1 MNVININLGKNI
13 KIIDKVELSDRT
25 VFLIESKDGVFIPQ
39 NVLCYDLA
47 GKELWRVHL
56 PESDREVKSQRCHF
70 DGLDWYPEW
79 NCICDSEWMRRLAI
93 DVLTGEVR
101 LIKDYFLEILR
112 LEFGNQD
119 KEIWK
124 SLKLSITGMV
134 YSYLQKNSKI
144 FVYGKDTS
152 NNKKYIHVYDES
164 KNLLSSLDLEMS
176 QTIVHMLWSIETNE
190 LVIFDSKRDFW
201 VIDQDTG
208 KKLRPF
214 VIKNK
219 IS

>member
-25 VFLIESKDGVFIPQ
+25 IFLIESKDGVFIPQ

-101 LIKDYFLEILR
+101 LIKDYF
-112 LEFGNQD
+112 
-119 KEIWK
+119 
-124 SLKLSITGMV
+124 
-134 YSYLQKNSKI
+134 
-144 FVYGKDTS
+144 
-152 NNKKYIHVYDES
+152 
-164 KNLLSSLDLEMS
+164 
-176 QTIVHMLWSIETNE
+176 
-190 LVIFDSKRDFW
+190 
-201 VIDQDTG
+201 
-208 KKLRPF
+208 
-214 VIKNK
+214 
-219 IS
+219 